1 MKVKLL
7 LLVLVM
13 SSSILWS
20 QSKVFWQQQSF
31 SSSTITKSSHQS
43 LKTYQTFTLNAQAL
57 KQVLANAPQR
67 NFSQNGSNLVL
78 SFPNSEG
85 KLERFAI
92 MEASVMH
99 PDLQARYPNIRSY
112 VGQGVDDATSRIR
125 FSLTPQGFN
134 GMILSGNGPGTFIE
148 PIARNSNN
156 YIIFKRQNRVNFNDN
171 FECQVTAQLNAS
183 ISSDAGMRN
192 ADDSILRTYRL
203 AVSTTGEY
211 TQYHGGSVSQALAA
225 INTTMTRVNGLFEN
239 DFNVTMVLI
248 PNNDA
253 IIYTNGNTD
262 PYSNGSY
269 NNQVQNVLTNI
280 IGEANYDVG
289 HLFARASDNGNAG
302 CIGCVC
308 VNGQK
313 GSAFTSRSTPEGD
326 PFDVDYVAHE
336 LGHQFGGNHTFSFR
350 NEGTNAHYEPGSGST
365 IMGYAGIT
373 GSTDVQSV
381 SDPYFHWYTI
391 QQVTNYVK
399 TTNCQVNTNTGNSI
413 PTVSAGPN
421 FTIPRGTPF
430 VLEGT
435 ASDND
440 IGDILTYCWE
450 QADENDASTTF
461 PSTNSTSGVSFR
473 SFNPSTDNKRYF
485 PRLSTIKT
493 GATAWQWEA
502 IPNVSRTLNFR
513 LTVRD
518 NRAGGAT
525 NNSDDT
531 SVTVNGSAGPFILN
545 SPNTNVTWD
554 AGTTRTVTWDVAGTT
569 GNGINATNVDIFLS
583 TDGGDT
589 YPITL
594 ATGVP
599 NDGSHDIVVPN
610 NEGNQNRV
618 MVKGANNIFFDISN
632 TNFTIGPPVVCN
644 ATIPTGLVA
653 SNVATTTATLSW
665 NAVPGASY
673 DLRFREVGTSTW
685 TTESVTGI
693 SSSLSSLT
701 ALTQYEAQV
710 RSTCSGGAT
719 SAYSGLV
726 NFTTTDVQLNYCD
739 SASTNVNDE
748 YISRLQLNTI
758 DNSSGAQFYS
768 DFTNISTSLTK
779 GTQYSVTITP
789 TWTGTVYSEGYS
801 VWIDYNRDGD
811 FSDAGEQVFTQAP
824 TQATPVSGSFT
835 VPTNAVENS
844 TRMRVTLSYNANV
857 GPCDSFQYGEVE
869 DYTIIIQAAGPDEE
883 APSSPTDLTASNTTE
898 TSTDLNWTAATDNV
912 GVSNYDVYQDGV
924 QIANVI
930 GTSVQVTGLS
940 ESTTYSFYVIANDV
954 AGNSSPQSNIVNE
967 TTLSAPTC
975 SDGIQNGDETGVD
988 CGGSSC
994 APCATSTLNEGFFET
1009 GLDGWTDG
1017 GSDVARVQTTNS
1029 YEGIW
1034 SIRIR
1039 DNSGTA
1045 SSMTSPT
1052 YDLSDYESV
1061 EISFFYYPV
1070 SMENGE
1076 DFWLQFN
1083 DGSGWTTVA
1092 TYVSGTDFTNRNFF
1106 NDSVTVTNSQFSFG
1120 PSAQF
1125 RLRCDASG
1133 NNDQVYIDQVITVGT
1148 LSGSDVTPPVITL
1161 NGVSNLDL
1169 NVGDTYT
1176 EQGATATDNVDGDL
1190 TGSIVIGGDVVNTSV
1205 AGTYL
1210 VTYNVSDA
1218 AGNAANEVVRTVNVI
1233 PDTTA
1238 PVITLNGASTVN
1250 LNVGDTYTEL
1260 GATATDNIDGDISAN
1275 IVIGGDVVDGNTAG
1289 TYLVT
1294 YNVSDDAGNA
1304 ATEVVRTVNVILDTT
1319 APVITLI
1326 GASSISLELGDSF
1339 SEPGAT
1345 ATDNVD
1351 GDITA
1356 NIVVGGDTVD
1366 SNTAGTY
1373 IITYNVSDA
1382 AGNTAT
1388 QVTRTVTV
1396 NPDTTIPVITL
1407 NGLSV
1412 IDLIE
1417 GDTYTELGATATDN
1431 IDGDITAN
1439 IVIGGD
1445 VVDTNAVGTYLVTY
1459 NVSDAAG
1466 NAANEVT
1473 RTINVSVAPTC
1484 NDGIQNGDETGIDCG
1499 GSCAPCSPTDV
1510 ILNEGYFETG
1520 LDSWIDGGSDCARR
1534 LDEVRSF
1541 EGQYSIRIRDNSG
1554 VASSMTLNNIDVS
1567 SFSTIEV
1574 DFYFY
1579 VRSMENGEDFWLRFF
1594 DGSSWFTV
1602 ETWTRGVNIN
1612 NNTFYNATVSITP
1625 SQYNFAVN
1633 SGFRFQCDAS
1643 GNNDQ
1648 IFIDQVTITGL
1659 TISSRGRKDKLEI
1672 VGYGEPEELS
1682 EFDISIYPNPV
1693 KGNIM
1698 NIEVSGVETFGYSII
1713 DIVGKTVLKGKTA
1726 GSINVSKLDGGVYFI
1741 KVNDGDEIITKK
1753 FIKN

>member
-1 MKVKLL
+1 MKIKLL
-7 LLVLVM
+7 LFVLTL
-13 SSSILWS
+13 STTFLWS
-20 QSKVFWQQQSF
+20 QKNNSWTNEDNTGITLSKSN
-31 SSSTITKSSHQS
+31 HQS
-43 LKTYQTFTLNAQAL
+43 LNNYRVYSLDTQAL
-57 KQVLANAPQR
+57 KSSLLSTPYR
-67 NFSQNGSNLVL
+67 NNSNSFSNVIVT
-78 SFPNSEG
+78 FPNHKGNMMRYRISE
-85 KLERFAI
+85 
-92 MEASVMH
+92 SSTMH
-99 PDLQARYPNIRSY
+99 PDLQARYPEIKSY
-112 VGQGVDDATSRIR
+112 LGQGIDSPTSQIR
-125 FSLTPQGFN
+125 FSLSPYGFSA
-134 GMILSGNGPGTFIE
+134 MILSPENGNTFIE
-148 PIARNSNN
+148 SSQPDSNN
-156 YIIFKRQNRVNFNDN
+156 YVVYTRANRVNSNDD
-171 FECQVTAQLNAS
+171 FECEVTDQMNKFLEIGN
-183 ISSDAGMRN
+183 GLRN
-192 ADDSILRTYRL
+192 ADDGILRTFRL

-211 TQYHGGSVSQALAA
+211 TQYHGGSVSQSLAA

-399 TTNCQVNTNTGNSI
+399 TTSCQVNTNTGNSI

-531 SVTVNGSAGPFILN
+531 SITVNGSAGPFILN

-618 MVKGANNIFFDISN
+618 MVKGTNNIFFDISN
-632 TNFTIGPPVVCN
+632 TNFTIGSPVVCN
-644 ATIPTGLVA
+644 ATIPAGLVA

-685 TTESVTGI
+685 ITESVTGI

-940 ESTTYSFYVIANDV
+940 ESTTYSFYVIAND
-954 AGNSSPQSNIVNE
+954 
-967 TTLSAPTC
+967 
-975 SDGIQNGDETGVD
+975 
-988 CGGSSC
+988 
-994 APCATSTLNEGFFET
+994 
-1009 GLDGWTDG
+1009 
-1017 GSDVARVQTTNS
+1017 
-1029 YEGIW
+1029 
-1034 SIRIR
+1034 
-1039 DNSGTA
+1039 
-1045 SSMTSPT
+1045 
-1052 YDLSDYESV
+1052 
-1061 EISFFYYPV
+1061 
-1070 SMENGE
+1070 
-1076 DFWLQFN
+1076 
-1083 DGSGWTTVA
+1083 
-1092 TYVSGTDFTNRNFF
+1092 
-1106 NDSVTVTNSQFSFG
+1106 
-1120 PSAQF
+1120 
-1125 RLRCDASG
+1125 
-1133 NNDQVYIDQVITVGT
+1133 
-1148 LSGSDVTPPVITL
+1148 
-1161 NGVSNLDL
+1161 
-1169 NVGDTYT
+1169 
-1176 EQGATATDNVDGDL
+1176 
-1190 TGSIVIGGDVVNTSV
+1190 
-1205 AGTYL
+1205 
-1210 VTYNVSDA
+1210 A
-1218 AGNAANEVVRTVNVI
+1218 AGNLF
-1233 PDTTA
+1233 PD
-1238 PVITLNGASTVN
+1238 
-1250 LNVGDTYTEL
+1250 
-1260 GATATDNIDGDISAN
+1260 
-1275 IVIGGDVVDGNTAG
+1275 
-1289 TYLVT
+1289 
-1294 YNVSDDAGNA
+1294 
-1304 ATEVVRTVNVILDTT
+1304 
-1319 APVITLI
+1319 
-1326 GASSISLELGDSF
+1326 
-1339 SEPGAT
+1339 
-1345 ATDNVD
+1345 
-1351 GDITA
+1351 
-1356 NIVVGGDTVD
+1356 
-1366 SNTAGTY
+1366 
-1373 IITYNVSDA
+1373 
-1382 AGNTAT
+1382 
-1388 QVTRTVTV
+1388 
-1396 NPDTTIPVITL
+1396 
-1407 NGLSV
+1407 
-1412 IDLIE
+1412 IE
-1417 GDTYTELGATATDN
+1417 E
-1431 IDGDITAN
+1431 
-1439 IVIGGD
+1439 
-1445 VVDTNAVGTYLVTY
+1445 
-1459 NVSDAAG
+1459 
-1466 NAANEVT
+1466 
-1473 RTINVSVAPTC
+1473 
-1484 NDGIQNGDETGIDCG
+1484 
-1499 GSCAPCSPTDV
+1499 
-1510 ILNEGYFETG
+1510 
-1520 LDSWIDGGSDCARR
+1520 
-1534 LDEVRSF
+1534 
-1541 EGQYSIRIRDNSG
+1541 
-1554 VASSMTLNNIDVS
+1554 
-1567 SFSTIEV
+1567 
-1574 DFYFY
+1574 
-1579 VRSMENGEDFWLRFF
+1579 
-1594 DGSSWFTV
+1594 
-1602 ETWTRGVNIN
+1602 
-1612 NNTFYNATVSITP
+1612 
-1625 SQYNFAVN
+1625 
-1633 SGFRFQCDAS
+1633 
-1643 GNNDQ
+1643 
-1648 IFIDQVTITGL
+1648 
-1659 TISSRGRKDKLEI
+1659 
-1672 VGYGEPEELS
+1672 
-1682 EFDISIYPNPV
+1682 
-1693 KGNIM
+1693 
-1698 NIEVSGVETFGYSII
+1698 
-1713 DIVGKTVLKGKTA
+1713 
-1726 GSINVSKLDGGVYFI
+1726 
-1741 KVNDGDEIITKK
+1741 
-1753 FIKN
+1753 